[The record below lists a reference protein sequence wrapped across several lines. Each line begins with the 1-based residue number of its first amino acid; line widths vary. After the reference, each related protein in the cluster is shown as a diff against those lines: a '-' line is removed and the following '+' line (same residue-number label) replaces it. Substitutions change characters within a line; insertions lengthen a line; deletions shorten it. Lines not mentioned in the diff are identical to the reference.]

1 MTKAEL
7 LVRKDEAGQLID
19 LTKNLVIGNWYNWGH
34 CQSFVDPKMTK
45 WQFLDFNEYVMANP
59 SKGTMTFKTKSTN

>member
-19 LTKNLVIGNWYNWGH
+19 LTKNLVSGNWYNCGH
-34 CQSFVDPKMTK
+34 CQSFVD
-45 WQFLDFNEYVMANP
+45 QR
-59 SKGTMTFKTKSTN
+59 